1 MGTPQFASAG
11 EILSP
16 WIKMMQ
22 QRRERMDKEGTE
34 AATLPG
40 MGGENGGI
48 PIPEENEVRIV
59 GKLVNLPKVK
69 AVSGGHKM
77 AVFTLAVSRTFRD
90 GDGRKGQ
97 ETAFV
102 PVVAWRALAEQVEPL
117 GKGSV
122 MLIEGRLRTWTA
134 QGKEQGKDYR
144 WNVEAVLLEVLDR
157 RAPAKD
163 DGRVPAVATA

>member
-1 MGTPQFASAG
+1 MGAPQFASAG

-40 MGGENGGI
+40 MGGEGDG
-48 PIPEENEVRIV
+48 PPMPEENEVRIV
-59 GKLVNLPKVK
+59 GKLVNMPKVK

-90 GDGRKGQ
+90 GEGRKGQ

-122 MLIEGRLRTWTA
+122 MLVEGRLRTWTS
-134 QGKEQGKDYR
+134 QGKDYR
-144 WNVEAVLLEVLDR
+144 WNVEAILLEVLDR

-163 DGRVPAVATA
+163 DGRVPAAATA